1 MTSHTNSNSYKTTY
15 NLDGYGNVTEED
27 DPPTSAG
34 TRVTKYT
41 YTFPP
46 DASSIGQLPGGLV
59 SVETDAAETSK
70 PTTTTTQ
77 YVASG
82 NQVGLVQTVTVSQ
95 GGGSY
100 TLTYQYDGNRN
111 LTQSTD
117 QYNHVTKYTY
127 DKLNNLLSQ
136 TDPAADGGSNTG
148 PVTTYT
154 YDAAGNQI
162 SVTDPDGNE
171 TDNQYDGMNRLVKVT
186 APAPDV
192 NAADADATLSLTSG
206 VPGGLADDED
216 SSEITKY
223 AYDADGN
230 QVSVTDPQGRVT
242 TSKYDAQ
249 RVLRNGPARSRR
261 ERDARGN
268 VLRGDGRAEDLV
280 LLRYAGRTG
289 LHDRSGQ
296 RSHRVRVRRDPAE
309 DRNADAG
316 PQQRGRPDDYLPI

>member
-1 MTSHTNSNSYKTTY
+1 MDTYIQPADGGGYDGSLDQLTTSYSYDTDGNCTEAVYLLPGEDPEYPNGISESWIYDSSFSQMTSHTDGDGYKTTY

-100 TLTYQYDGNRN
+100 TLSYQYDGNRN

-127 DKLNNLLSQ
+127 DKLNNLLRQ
-136 TDPAADGGSNTG
+136 T
-148 PVTTYT
+148 
-154 YDAAGNQI
+154 I
-162 SVTDPDGNE
+162 
-171 TDNQYDGMNRLVKVT
+171 
-186 APAPDV
+186 
-192 NAADADATLSLTSG
+192 
-206 VPGGLADDED
+206 
-216 SSEITKY
+216 
-223 AYDADGN
+223 
-230 QVSVTDPQGRVT
+230 
-242 TSKYDAQ
+242 
-249 RVLRNGPARSRR
+249 
-261 ERDARGN
+261 
-268 VLRGDGRAEDLV
+268 
-280 LLRYAGRTG
+280 
-289 LHDRSGQ
+289 
-296 RSHRVRVRRDPAE
+296 
-309 DRNADAG
+309 
-316 PQQRGRPDDYLPI
+316 GRPTGAGDEPGDHVHL